1 MAPAEEA
8 VTQSENKE
16 IPMNNATP
24 AVTARL
30 KSSMA
35 LRKQMGM
42 PLNAVASDAITFASL
57 DAPSEPMLRAM
68 ARKAHVE
75 RQDAVLALYR
85 DRHVE
90 DPHTFVL
97 IYRTATSIEVLQV
110 DPVDPGKTQP
120 LVLVTEAS
128 GRVFQVDERG
138 VVRERIGSTLV
149 ADKRNRARALK
160 RIAREAKGIEADP
173 TWEATHFGLKRGAVD
188 LTTVTSMH

>member
-1 MAPAEEA
+1 
-8 VTQSENKE
+8 
-16 IPMNNATP
+16 MNNATP

>member
-1 MAPAEEA
+1 
-8 VTQSENKE
+8 
-16 IPMNNATP
+16 MNNATP

-30 KSSMA
+30 KTSMA

-42 PLNAVASDAITFASL
+42 PLNAIVSDAITFASL

-68 ARKAHVE
+68 AGKAYEE

-90 DPHTFVL
+90 DPHCYVL
-97 IYRTATSIEVLQV
+97 IYRTATSVQVLQV
-110 DPVDPGKTQP
+110 DPVDAGKAQP
-120 LVLVTEAS
+120 LVLVTETG
-128 GRVFQVDERG
+128 GRVFQIDERG

-160 RIAREAKGIEADP
+160 RIAKEAEGIDADP
-173 TWEATHFGLKRGAVD
+173 AWEATHYGLKGGAVD
-188 LTTVTSMH
+188 LTTVPSMH